1 MKTQIEQYID
11 LFNKGLQNWTKEDD
25 NEAQKIYYSLASF
38 WGHKKAQDM
47 LKRARLEAIN
57 KREVK

>member
-11 LFNKGLQNWTKEDD
+11 LFNKGMQNWTKEDD
-25 NEAQKIYYSLASF
+25 NEAQKIYYSLVSF

-47 LKRARLEAIN
+47 LKRARLEAIK
-57 KREVK
+57 KRG

>member
-11 LFNKGLQNWTKEDD
+11 LFNKGLQNWTKEDS

-38 WGHKKAQDM
+38 WGHKKTKNM
-47 LKRARLEAIN
+47 LKKARLEAIK
-57 KREVK
+57 KRG